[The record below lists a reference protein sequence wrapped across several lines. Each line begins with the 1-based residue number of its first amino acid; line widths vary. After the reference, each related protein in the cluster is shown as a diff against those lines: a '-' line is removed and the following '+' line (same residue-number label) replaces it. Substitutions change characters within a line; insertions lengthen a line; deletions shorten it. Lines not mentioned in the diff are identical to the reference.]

1 MKGKLMLVGSIG
13 AGVLLVLALFPS
25 VVGYQ
30 TVQTTLVSKLEQSLV
45 KKIDNV
51 KTTKSILTTKGRIL
65 IVQQIKE
72 KMKNNDWKPGS
83 ILNIKSITDAMK
95 DDDWFPGLF
104 LIIVFIILIAGIGIS
119 YITFQLFSIVMFS
132 IVHHLNPFWFL
143 VSLLVNLIF
152 YIVNSTFAY

>member
-1 MKGKLMLVGSIG
+1 
-13 AGVLLVLALFPS
+13 
-25 VVGYQ
+25 
-30 TVQTTLVSKLEQSLV
+30 
-45 KKIDNV
+45 
-51 KTTKSILTTKGRIL
+51 
-65 IVQQIKE
+65 
-72 KMKNNDWKPGS
+72 MKNNDWKPGS

-119 YITFQLFSIVMFS
+119 YITFQLFSIVMFI